1 MDDPGGHAPTPLTV
15 ALVHYTAPPVVGG
28 VEHVLGHHARL
39 MADAGHNVRLIA
51 GRGRSPDSRVAF
63 VRVPRADSCHPAVL
77 RLQAELDAGRVPRGF
92 DRVVAAL
99 ADRVA
104 GALAG
109 VDVLIAH
116 NVCSLNRNLAL
127 TAAIR
132 EITCRP
138 GAPRILLWHHDL
150 AWTLPAHRR
159 TLHPGYPWDL
169 LRTPIPGAEQVTI
182 SLARQADLAALLA
195 IPLDAIRV
203 VPNGVDPAALLGLG
217 PATIALVR
225 ATGLAS
231 LDPLV
236 LLPAR
241 IMLRKNIELALR
253 AVAAMRRQGRPTAGL
268 VVTGPVD
275 PHDPAG
281 GAYLAELRALR
292 HALDLD
298 NGAVFLADV
307 LAGPAPDAL
316 VHDLYRLADLLLF
329 PSRDEGFGLPILE
342 AAVSRL
348 PIVCSDLPALR
359 DLAAGAA
366 AYFDPNADPRAVA
379 ALALARLDA
388 DPGVAFAR
396 RVRAECSWEAV
407 YRRAIAPLLDRS

>member
-1 MDDPGGHAPTPLTV
+1 MRDPGGHAPTPLTV

-39 MADAGHNVRLIA
+39 IADAGHHVRIVA

-63 VRVPRADSCHPAVL
+63 ARVPRADSRHPAVL

-92 DRVVAAL
+92 DRAVAAL
-99 ADRVA
+99 ADEVA
-104 GALAG
+104 GALTG
-109 VDVLIAH
+109 VDVLVAH

-127 TAAIR
+127 TAAVHAIAR
-132 EITCRP
+132 RP
-138 GAPRILLWHHDL
+138 SAPRFLVWHHDL
-150 AWTLPAHRR
+150 AWTLPAYRP
-159 TLHPGYPWDL
+159 TLYPGYPWDL

-182 SLARQADLAALLA
+182 SPARQADLAALLA
-195 IPLDAIRV
+195 IPLEAIRV
-203 VPNGVDPAALLGLG
+203 VPHGVDLAALLGLG
-217 PATIALVR
+217 PATIRLVR
-225 ATGLAS
+225 ATGLTS
-231 LDPLV
+231 FDPLV

-241 IMLRKNIELALR
+241 ITARKNIGLALR
-253 AVAAMRRQGRPTAGL
+253 TVAAMRGQGRPAAGL

-298 NGAVFLADV
+298 GGAVFLAEA
-307 LAGPAPDAL
+307 LAGPAPGAL

-342 AAVSRL
+342 AAASRL
-348 PIVCSDLPALR
+348 PIVCSDLPVLR
-359 DLAAGAA
+359 DLAGGAA
-366 AYFDPNADPRAVA
+366 VYVDPDADPGTVA

-388 DPGVAFAR
+388 DPGVVLAR
-396 RVRAECSWEAV
+396 RVRTECSWEAV
-407 YRRAIAPLLDRS
+407 YRRAIAPLLDRP